1 MDSFDPR
8 RLARD
13 QGSEQDSLYLTVTES
28 ANYLA
33 KSKVTVLIERKAGD
47 KQFVTINKSIV
58 NSNDGSVV
66 CDKAITLEVSELTSI
81 YEAMGG
87 NVISYRNGDEI
98 KLQAKFDSVLAYMRD
113 NRDIIK
119 EISDDQNNVIKLL
132 RSTKGDENN
141 RQVLLCI
148 IQSLAV
154 LGIMTALDRT
164 QEAF

>member
-13 QGSEQDSLYLTVTES
+13 QGGEQDSLHLTVTES

-58 NSNDGSVV
+58 NSNDGSIV

-119 EISDDQNNVIKLL
+119 ELSDDQDNVIKLL
-132 RSTKGDENN
+132 KSTKGDENN